1 MTAAPLHLQGGESG
15 HGPQSASGAME
26 DGMAKPVR
34 SVTKRM
40 VIMLL
45 AVGLVFGGVFGFQIF
60 KNTMIKKF
68 MSAMASPPQTVSA
81 AAAMMEEWQPQIEAV
96 GSLRAVNGADLA
108 FEAPGIVTE
117 LHFNSGDDVSAGD
130 ILVTLRADDDIAR
143 LEALRATAN
152 LAEIT
157 YQRDQEQFK
166 IKGVSQAT
174 LDTDAA
180 NVKNAKAQVAQQQA
194 IVDKKTLRAPFA
206 GHLGV
211 RAVDIGQYINA
222 GTTVVTLQALDPIYA
237 DFFLPQQALTQVRLE
252 QSVTV
257 KVDTYP
263 DQDFTGT
270 ITAINPKVDPA
281 TRNVQVRATLKNPA
295 RQLLPG
301 MYASV
306 SIAAGDKQRYVTLP
320 QTAVTYNPYGETVY
334 VVDNKGNDSQGK
346 PQLIARQIFVTAGPK
361 RGDQVA
367 ILSGIE
373 QGQDVVTAGQMKLRN
388 GSSLIIDNQIR
399 PTADANPVPVDQ

>member
-1 MTAAPLHLQGGESG
+1 
-15 HGPQSASGAME
+15 
-26 DGMAKPVR
+26 MAKPMR

-40 VIMLL
+40 IIMLI

-68 MSAMASPPQTVSA
+68 MSAMALPPQTVSA
-81 AAAMMEEWQPQIEAV
+81 TTATAEEWQPQIEAV
-96 GSLRAVNGADLA
+96 GSLRAVNGADLS
-108 FEAPGIVTE
+108 FEVPGIIKE
-117 LHFNSGDDVSAGD
+117 LHFHSGDDVSAGG

-143 LEALRATAN
+143 LEALQATAN
-152 LAEIT
+152 LTEIT

-166 IKGVSQAT
+166 IKAVSQAT

-194 IVDKKTLRAPFA
+194 IADKKTLRAPFA

-222 GTTVVTLQALDPIYA
+222 GTAVVTLQALDPIYA
-237 DFFLPQQALTQVRLE
+237 DFFLPQQALTQIRLE

-281 TRNVQVRATLKNPA
+281 TRNVQVRATLKNPV

-306 SIAAGDKQRYVTLP
+306 TIAAGDKRRYVTLP

-334 VVDNKGNDSQGK
+334 VVDDKGKDPQGK
-346 PQLIARQIFVTAGPK
+346 PQLMARQIFVTAGPK

-367 ILSGIE
+367 ILSGVE
-373 QGQDVVTAGQMKLRN
+373 QGQTVVTAGQMKLRN
-388 GSSLIIDNQIR
+388 GSALIIDNTIR
-399 PTADANPVPVDQ
+399 PTADANPIPVDQ